1 MVPSQKL
8 TMYSNTNNKGGSAV
22 LGEVVLAR
30 PVFPHQSQRRQ
41 KQQERE
47 QARTKEELRRLVSVA
62 MAAVAL
68 VAVFRS
74 GNKYNWLK
82 MTEMNCRDSRQN
94 SFVAEGNNRPPVP
107 FYRPPKSEQGEMR
120 ASVFSA
126 Q

>member
-1 MVPSQKL
+1 M
-8 TMYSNTNNKGGSAV
+8 
-22 LGEVVLAR
+22 LGEVVLKW
-30 PVFPHQSQRRQ
+30 PVFPHESQHRQ

-47 QARTKEELRRLVSVA
+47 QARTKEELWRPVSVA

-74 GNKYNWLK
+74 GNRYNWLK

-94 SFVAEGNNRPPVP
+94 SFAAEGNNRPPVP
-107 FYRPPKSEQGEMR
+107 FHHPPKSEPGEMR
-120 ASVFSA
+120 TSVSFA